1 MTDSQVEEV
10 VHLVEE
16 YLEVAVGARTGR
28 GYDLDSESDAVCKV
42 MSYLED
48 LVAEA
53 VEEET

>member
-28 GYDLDSESDAVCKV
+28 GYDLDSVSDAHCKL
-42 MSYLED
+42 MGYLEE
-48 LVAEA
+48 LEAEA
-53 VEEET
+53 MEEEA